1 MIFILFIYHRTI
13 RAQTNELTRRN
24 EGSAE
29 NPEEIRNIMQ
39 SQSNEEQPIGS
50 YTSSSSNNVLNTNLS
65 GSLKRFQRNN
75 QSQKAN
81 DTDSGDDDAN
91 DAEQFHECKE
101 PIQTI
106 FAPIS
111 TSHPTMAPLDQQ
123 QQSFFTGNETAST
136 SHQRIAVAALPN
148 LDFEHTSP
156 MTTRPFSTSSP
167 SVYSEN
173 PHQNSEAS
181 DSNQRHGNFIR
192 NTTASSSNYFV

>member
-1 MIFILFIYHRTI
+1 
-13 RAQTNELTRRN
+13 
-24 EGSAE
+24 
-29 NPEEIRNIMQ
+29 MQ
-39 SQSNEEQPIGS
+39 SQSNDEQPIAS

-65 GSLKRFQRNN
+65 GSLKRFQRNE
-75 QSQKAN
+75 QSAKAN
-81 DTDSGDDDAN
+81 DTDSSDDDGN
-91 DAEQFHECKE
+91 EAEHFHECKE

-111 TSHPTMAPLDQQ
+111 TSQPTIGPLEQQ
-123 QQSFFTGNETAST
+123 QQQTFSTENETAGP

-156 MTTRPFSTSSP
+156 MTTRQFSTSSP
-167 SVYSEN
+167 SVYTEN
-173 PHQNSEAS
+173 HHQNSGAT